1 MGKKALNGWANQS
14 AYLIQLKVDFN
25 LKIYPSNL
33 SRIQQRKAREKYN
46 TELCCMNNNRIK
58 MSDIYL
64 IEVPK
69 GEIKENGMKQ
79 YLRDNE
85 II

>member
-1 MGKKALNGWANQS
+1 
-14 AYLIQLKVDFN
+14 
-25 LKIYPSNL
+25 
-33 SRIQQRKAREKYN
+33 
-46 TELCCMNNNRIK
+46 MNNNRIK